1 MSSLRQRLYQKL
13 IDPPEAASCS
23 ELTEAACRHVPG
35 NFVRLVLSYFL
46 TKLGD
51 AVMNPKTTLTFA
63 MSVVGA
69 PVALT
74 GLLVPIRESGSLI
87 PQIALSRWF
96 ERFPV
101 RKRLWSWGSVG
112 QALFIFG
119 IAASVWLFSGV
130 LAGIVILAL
139 LAGFALSRAV
149 CSVTSKDVIGKT
161 IPKRQRGRTSG
172 YSASLAGLATILV
185 GLLLGLGLGIDEA
198 GDLSRTSFAWLLVGA
213 GSLWLLAAWTYSRVR
228 EQAAQPETEADTS
241 DAGLGKLQ
249 LLISDSHF
257 RRFVMTRALLISS
270 ALLGPYLVLLSRQR
284 TDSGLA
290 ELGYF
295 ILAGGVASMIS
306 SPVWGSLSDR
316 SSRNVLT
323 VAAIATAALAGF
335 TLAAEWLEWSMRR
348 RIWFYPGLFFM
359 LGIIHDGVRLG
370 RSTYIV
376 DMARG
381 QQRTD
386 YVAVSNTAIGL
397 ILLAAGLATAAV
409 AQASILWVLGMLAVA
424 AAVAAALSRRLP
436 DVQGTENPESE
447 S

>member
-1 MSSLRQRLYQKL
+1 
-13 IDPPEAASCS
+13 
-23 ELTEAACRHVPG
+23 
-35 NFVRLVLSYFL
+35 
-46 TKLGD
+46 
-51 AVMNPKTTLTFA
+51 
-63 MSVVGA
+63 
-69 PVALT
+69 
-74 GLLVPIRESGSLI
+74 
-87 PQIALSRWF
+87 
-96 ERFPV
+96 
-101 RKRLWSWGSVG
+101 
-112 QALFIFG
+112 
-119 IAASVWLFSGV
+119 
-130 LAGIVILAL
+130 
-139 LAGFALSRAV
+139 
-149 CSVTSKDVIGKT
+149 
-161 IPKRQRGRTSG
+161 
-172 YSASLAGLATILV
+172 
-185 GLLLGLGLGIDEA
+185 
-198 GDLSRTSFAWLLVGA
+198 
-213 GSLWLLAAWTYSRVR
+213 
-228 EQAAQPETEADTS
+228 
-241 DAGLGKLQ
+241 
-249 LLISDSHF
+249 
-257 RRFVMTRALLISS
+257 MTRALLISS

-284 TDSGLA
+284 TDSGL
-290 ELGYF
+290 EDLGYF

-306 SPVWGSLSDR
+306 SPIWGSLSDR

-335 TLAAEWLEWSMRR
+335 TLAAEWLEWSMRS

-447 S
+447 